1 MRIVGGKHKGRTLT
15 APTSRDT
22 RPTSDRVRESI
33 FNILA
38 HNFEDFDLEKVTVVD
53 VFAGTGALGLE
64 ALSRGAKHAA
74 FIDASRSALDGVKK
88 NAAMLGEWRNA
99 MTLKFDAN
107 HLAIPPRSAKA
118 PCGLAFLDAPY
129 EKELTL
135 PALLGLINKGW
146 VGPGAIV
153 IVELAAKE
161 ELEVPRHYEQID
173 ERTYGAAR
181 VVFLQVRS

>member
-1 MRIVGGKHKGRTLT
+1 MRIVGGKHKGRTLST
-15 APTSRDT
+15 PSGRDT
-22 RPTSDRVRESI
+22 RPTSDRVREAI

-38 HNFEDFDLEKVTVVD
+38 HRFEDFDLEQVTVVD

-74 FIDASRSALDGVKK
+74 FIDASRSALEVVKK
-88 NAAMLGEWRNA
+88 NAAMLGEWRQA
-99 MTLKFDAN
+99 MTLKFDARQ
-107 HLAIPPRSAKA
+107 LAIPPRSAKA

-135 PALLGLINKGW
+135 PALLGLVNKGW
-146 VGPGAIV
+146 VGSGAIV

-161 ELEVPRHYEQID
+161 ELEVPRHYETID
-173 ERTYGAAR
+173 ERVYGAAR